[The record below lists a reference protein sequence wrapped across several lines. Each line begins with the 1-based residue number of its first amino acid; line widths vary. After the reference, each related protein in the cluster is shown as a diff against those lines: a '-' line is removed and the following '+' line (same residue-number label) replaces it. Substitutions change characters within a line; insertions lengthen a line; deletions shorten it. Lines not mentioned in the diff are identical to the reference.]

1 MVMKKVSVLVYAYN
15 EVDNVKPL
23 SEAIIAVFQ
32 KDLPN
37 YDYELIFIDNFSTDG
52 TKSVLEEMCKENSKI
67 KAIFNAK
74 NFGHIRSP
82 YYGLLQTTGDCS
94 ILMCADFQEP
104 PEMIPQFV
112 HEWENGYKIVIGIKT
127 NSKENKLMYHLRSAY
142 YRLIKK
148 ISDVDQI
155 EHYTGFGLYDKDF
168 IKVLRDLNDP
178 MPYLRGIV
186 AELGYERKEIPY
198 EQPLRKKG
206 KSKNNWYT
214 LYDMA
219 MLGIT
224 SYSKVILRLATIIG
238 FIFSAASF
246 LIALIY
252 LILKLINWDGFSAG
266 TAPILI
272 GLFIFGSLL
281 MFFIGFLGEYI
292 LNINT
297 RVMKR
302 PLVVEEKRINFKKE
316 SKEINK

>member
-1 MVMKKVSVLVYAYN
+1 MKKVSVLVYAYN

-23 SEAIIAVFQ
+23 SEAIITIFQ

-52 TKSVLEEMCKENSKI
+52 TKSVLEGMCKENSKI

-142 YRLIKK
+142 YKLIKK

-238 FIFSAASF
+238 FIFSAVSF

>member
-1 MVMKKVSVLVYAYN
+1 MKKVSVLVYAYN